1 MGRGLS
7 HVALRTRDIKET
19 ERFYTQVLGIKVA
32 FRVGPDMIFLRT
44 PGSRDLLNF
53 IESTKRISGI
63 QALDHIGFKI
73 TQPELKRIEKRLKE
87 NGVKIEGRRGRNQS
101 IFWIRTGIRSNI
113 IATEFNNQR
122 FRCADRLPADYCGKG
137 LAGRISG
144 ESTSPISSNFRTP
157 DHEQRRVKAVIM
169 SVSKRLPEIA
179 SETDANRA
187 RKCYFATLQLE

>member
-19 ERFYTQVLGIKVA
+19 ERFYTQVLGLKVA
-32 FRVGPDMIFLRT
+32 FQVGPDMIFLRT

-73 TQPELKRIEKRLKE
+73 TEAELKHIEKRLKE
-87 NGVKIEGRRGRNQS
+87 NGVKIEGRRGRNAIYILDS
-101 IFWIRTGIRSNI
+101 NRFRSNI

-122 FRCADRLPADYCGKG
+122 FSVRRSSARRL
-137 LAGRISG
+137 LWQRAGRK
-144 ESTSPISSNFRTP
+144 
-157 DHEQRRVKAVIM
+157 D
-169 SVSKRLPEIA
+169 
-179 SETDANRA
+179 
-187 RKCYFATLQLE
+187 